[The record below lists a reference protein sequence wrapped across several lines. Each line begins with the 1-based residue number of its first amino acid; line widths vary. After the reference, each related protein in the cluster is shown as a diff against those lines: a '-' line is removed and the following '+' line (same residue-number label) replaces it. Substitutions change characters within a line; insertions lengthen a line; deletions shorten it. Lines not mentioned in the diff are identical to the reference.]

1 MPSRP
6 LTQLTLALLKPDL
19 AANSAHVG
27 KVFAHIQ
34 QNEFKVLAHKHLLW
48 SKSQAEAFYGEH
60 RGKFFFERLC
70 GYMTSGHFYALI
82 LEKPNAITDWRA
94 LIGPTH
100 PPRFTESHDYFLPP
114 TPSARIN
121 APDTLRSLYGMTDTR
136 NSFHGS
142 GITQLRLP
150 RMKYNFFFRNLT
162 GRNGI
167 KTNKE
172 VHRPQRAFEAEE

>member
-1 MPSRP
+1 MLPRP
-6 LTQLTLALLKPDL
+6 PTRITLALLKPDL
-19 AANSAHVG
+19 SANSLKVD

-34 QNEFKVLAHKHLLW
+34 KNEFNVLAHKKLLW
-48 SKSQAEAFYGEH
+48 SKADAETFYGEH

-70 GYMTSGHFYALI
+70 GYMTSGHFHALI

-100 PPRFTESHDYFLPP
+100 PPR
-114 TPSARIN
+114 ARIN

-142 GITQLRLP
+142 DADETAKDEIR
-150 RMKYNFFFRNLT
+150 FFFPEFDIEQWEANQAE
-162 GRNGI
+162 
-167 KTNKE
+167 NK
-172 VHRPQRAFEAEE
+172 V

>member
-100 PPRFTESHDYFLPP
+100 PPR
-114 TPSARIN
+114 ARIN

-142 GITQLRLP
+142 DAAETAKNEIQ
-150 RMKYNFFFRNLT
+150 FFFPEFDWEKWNQDQ
-162 GRNGI
+162 
-167 KTNKE
+167 
-172 VHRPQRAFEAEE
+172 QRST